1 MSAAQL
7 QQLQM
12 KMEFA
17 EGFTPGLCRCRRDG
31 RAASGRG
38 SKPTP
43 GPFGE
48 TVGVRDMEVRLRQV
62 SFCGSD
68 YRAYVIRSV
77 IRRSFMPES
86 VADLEQQRAAVLRQ
100 ISELE
105 DFRAGSIT
113 GT

>member
-1 MSAAQL
+1 GGGGGDDERGIGFEIGRSGIDLEKCYAQRVTFS
-7 QQLQM
+7 
-12 KMEFA
+12 K
-17 EGFTPGLCRCRRDG
+17 RNRRN
-31 RAASGRG
+31 R
-38 SKPTP
+38 PV
-43 GPFGE
+43 GPRPPSW
-48 TVGVRDMEVRLRQV
+48 VRDMEVRLRQV

-105 DFRAGSIT
+105 
-113 GT
+113 